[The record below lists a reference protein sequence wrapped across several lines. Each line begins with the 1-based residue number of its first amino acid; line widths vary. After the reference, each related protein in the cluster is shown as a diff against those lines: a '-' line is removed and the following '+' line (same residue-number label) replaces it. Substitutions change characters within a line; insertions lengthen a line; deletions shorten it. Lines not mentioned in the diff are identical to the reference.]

1 MTTATTLTLDPTVA
15 ATRLVN
21 GIDIGVLSETVKA
34 LRADPELGVAQ
45 FRATNRWLSANHN
58 RTAVAAFHAAKQ
70 DVAHGQTFE
79 MDADEPPMLAG
90 GDLAA
95 NPVEHLLHAL
105 ASCVTTSMVAH
116 AAVRGIP
123 IRSVESTIEGDIN
136 LNGYL
141 GLAPDVPRGYTDL
154 RVTFRVDAEPRYLGR
169 LKELA
174 EFSPVFNTITNG
186 ARVTLRV
193 ERS

>member
-1 MTTATTLTLDPTVA
+1 MSETATQTEQRPESPA
-15 ATRLVN
+15 RLVN
-21 GIDIGVLSETVKA
+21 GINVDALSTTVKA
-34 LRADPELGVAQ
+34 IKADPELGIGQ
-45 FRATNRWLSANHN
+45 FRAKNRWLTANHN
-58 RTAVAAFHAAKQ
+58 RTTVTTFYAAKQ
-70 DVAHGQTFE
+70 EVAHAQALE

-90 GDLAA
+90 EDVAA

-105 ASCVTTSMVAH
+105 ASCLTTSMVAH

-123 IRSVESTIEGDIN
+123 IRAVESKIEGDIN

-141 GLAPDVPRGYTDL
+141 GLSPDVPRGYTDI
-154 RVTFRVDAEPRYLGR
+154 RVTFKVDADPKYYQR

-186 ARVTLRV
+186 AQVGVQV
-193 ERS
+193 EPK